1 MCLWDTSDAMMEP
14 DKEITYWFFFRFRQR
29 CLWTEQEKRILET
42 AIRTEMSG
50 CRTEVSMRKN
60 SFGET
65 VILVLMVIGIFLL
78 VGMIC
83 DESAKNKCI
92 LKGCDNK
99 RAPGSS
105 YCYLHKS
112 YGKTSSG
119 SYTKSS
125 GTKSSGSS
133 YSGSKTKTSSSSY
146 SGSKTK
152 TSGSTYSGSSKKSSY
167 YDSYDD
173 GYDDVY
179 MDGDYDYDR
188 YDRDPDYADGVDD
201 ALDEFDGDW

>member
-1 MCLWDTSDAMMEP
+1 
-14 DKEITYWFFFRFRQR
+14 
-29 CLWTEQEKRILET
+29 
-42 AIRTEMSG
+42 
-50 CRTEVSMRKN
+50 MRKN

-152 TSGSTYSGSSKKSSY
+152 MSGSTYSGSSKKSSY

>member
-1 MCLWDTSDAMMEP
+1 
-14 DKEITYWFFFRFRQR
+14 
-29 CLWTEQEKRILET
+29 
-42 AIRTEMSG
+42 
-50 CRTEVSMRKN
+50 MRKN

-65 VILVLMVIGIFLL
+65 VILVMMIIGIFLL

-125 GTKSSGSS
+125 GTKSSGSN
-133 YSGSKTKTSSSSY
+133 Y

>member
-1 MCLWDTSDAMMEP
+1 
-14 DKEITYWFFFRFRQR
+14 
-29 CLWTEQEKRILET
+29 
-42 AIRTEMSG
+42 
-50 CRTEVSMRKN
+50 MRKN

-78 VGMIC
+78 VGMIY

-125 GTKSSGSS
+125 GTKS
-133 YSGSKTKTSSSSY
+133 SSSSY

>member
-1 MCLWDTSDAMMEP
+1 
-14 DKEITYWFFFRFRQR
+14 
-29 CLWTEQEKRILET
+29 
-42 AIRTEMSG
+42 
-50 CRTEVSMRKN
+50 MRKN

-125 GTKSSGSS
+125 GIKSSG
-133 YSGSKTKTSSSSY
+133 SSY

>member
-1 MCLWDTSDAMMEP
+1 
-14 DKEITYWFFFRFRQR
+14 
-29 CLWTEQEKRILET
+29 
-42 AIRTEMSG
+42 
-50 CRTEVSMRKN
+50 MRKN

-65 VILVLMVIGIFLL
+65 VILVMMVIGIFLL

-125 GTKSSGSS
+125 GTKSSGGT
-133 YSGSKTKTSSSSY
+133 YSGSK
-146 SGSKTK
+146 SKN
-152 TSGSTYSGSSKKSSY
+152 SGSSKKSSY
-167 YDSYDD
+167 YDGYDD

-188 YDRDPDYADGVDD
+188 YDRDSDYADGVDD

>member
-1 MCLWDTSDAMMEP
+1 
-14 DKEITYWFFFRFRQR
+14 
-29 CLWTEQEKRILET
+29 
-42 AIRTEMSG
+42 MSG

-125 GTKSSGSS
+125 GIKS
-133 YSGSKTKTSSSSY
+133 SSSSY

>member
-1 MCLWDTSDAMMEP
+1 
-14 DKEITYWFFFRFRQR
+14 
-29 CLWTEQEKRILET
+29 
-42 AIRTEMSG
+42 
-50 CRTEVSMRKN
+50 MRKN

-83 DESAKNKCI
+83 GESAKNKCI

-133 YSGSKTKTSSSSY
+133 YSGSKTKTSD
-146 SGSKTK
+146 
-152 TSGSTYSGSSKKSSY
+152 STYSGSSKKSSY